1 MSEMQF
7 QTDDQNEFG
16 RPPASS
22 GGFDLSGM
30 LIKWGVVSSPQQAE
44 YVLMAVGLLCLVG
57 AGYFFWSDGGGDTHG
72 RPTYQDPSNVRI
84 Y

>member
-16 RPPASS
+16 RPPMSS

-44 YVLMAVGLLCLVG
+44 YVLITVAAICLIV
-57 AGYFFWSDGGGDTHG
+57 AGYFFFFSGGGSDPFPVDTV
-72 RPTYQDPSNVRI
+72 TTFI
-84 Y
+84 

>member
-16 RPPASS
+16 RPPVAS
-22 GGFDLSGM
+22 GGFDFSGK
-30 LIKWGVVSSPQQAE
+30 LVAWGLVSSRKEAE
-44 YVLMAVGLLCLVG
+44 YVLIGIGVIALIVAIFVYMSSSG
-57 AGYFFWSDGGGDTHG
+57 S
-72 RPTYQDPSNVRI
+72 SNVPTTPNWGTAT